1 AGSDPRALDEARLE
15 EQLRIGQKRTS
26 RSLRSHFAIV
36 ARATRAGTTTTRTA
50 PEPRRH
56 EEIRRTRRNV
66 CVRFSTKVFFVDL
79 RVFVSSWF
87 RLSSCL
93 RGSGSLRVLVVPDR
107 VRWRARRSRGRRFSQ
122 SSRRR
127 AGSAPPVPP
136 RHPNRPL
143 PPTPSSHPSS

>member
-1 AGSDPRALDEARLE
+1 GGGVVGGRRPGGSGLRHRADDVAGGRIVDLNRRPSAGVDPRAVDVARLA
-15 EQLRIGQKRTS
+15 EQLRIGQQRTS

-93 RGSGSLRVLVVPDR
+93 RGSGSLRVL
-107 VRWRARRSRGRRFSQ
+107 
-122 SSRRR
+122 
-127 AGSAPPVPP
+127 
-136 RHPNRPL
+136 
-143 PPTPSSHPSS
+143 

>member
-15 EQLRIGQKRTS
+15 EQLRIGQQRTS

-36 ARATRAGTTTTRTA
+36 ARATRAGTTTTRTE

-93 RGSGSLRVLVVPDR
+93 GGSGPRQMASEAVARSPILSIVTSAGGE
-107 VRWRARRSRGRRFSQ
+107 RATCSASR
-122 SSRRR
+122 
-127 AGSAPPVPP
+127 A
-136 RHPNRPL
+136 
-143 PPTPSSHPSS
+143 